1 MRCGRVDLRGSPVGV
16 FVVQVRKPT
25 LIGSAQAAKTFGV
38 SRATFNRWVA
48 LGKITPHHDMDGV
61 SGARLYDLEDIRR
74 LAEQHRRDIGA
85 A

>member
-1 MRCGRVDLRGSPVGV
+1 MPAKV
-16 FVVQVRKPT
+16 T

-48 LGKITPHHDMDGV
+48 LGKITPHHDMEGET
-61 SGARLYDLEDIRR
+61 GARLYSLADIDK
-74 LAEQHRRDIGA
+74 LAKQHRRDIGA